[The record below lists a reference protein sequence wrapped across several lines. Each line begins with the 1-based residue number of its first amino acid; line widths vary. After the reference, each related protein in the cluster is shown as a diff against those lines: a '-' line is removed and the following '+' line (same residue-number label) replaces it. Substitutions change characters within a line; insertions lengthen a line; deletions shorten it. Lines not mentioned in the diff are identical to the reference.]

1 MVVDR
6 FENGD
11 PDNDSIDGIG
21 PTPSDLT
28 RHQGGDWRGLRDR
41 LDYIVR
47 LGATA
52 IWISP
57 IVANVDRTEREDG
70 YHGYW
75 ASDFTRLNPRFGDL
89 EDLRRL
95 VNAAHDRGLKVIV
108 DIVPNHAGRV
118 FNYDLNGDGALD
130 ATTEIEP
137 PYMES
142 AYEVPLLWT
151 HRPHL
156 FGGSGAFELR
166 AEHFRRRGEGDRVF
180 GDFPTGLRD
189 LDTEREDVIAGLIE
203 TYAYWVEQT
212 DVDGFRVDA
221 VPHIEDAFWPRF
233 GSELRERLA
242 SRGKRRFF
250 LVGEAF
256 DANPLDRVRFTGETG
271 SLDATFDFS
280 FKFDVIDRVI
290 LEGQPTELARAAL
303 DDNEALYRPFEHPN
317 GIGIN
322 PWQARVG
329 IVDNHDTWRLRG
341 ELDRFDS
348 ARLALIVLL
357 TIDAIPCVYYG
368 TEQELRGQGGSDSRE
383 RMWDTGF
390 HTDTP
395 TYQLLR
401 ELFALRRSSEVLRRG
416 DLRVRYT
423 STEDGLSE
431 VEDAGMLAYERQLDG
446 ERILV
451 VLNAHAL
458 KSSRAAVPTGFS
470 SGARVRDE
478 LGGRELT
485 IGEAGMLDV
494 SLAPRDA
501 LILVGR

>member
-11 PDNDSIDGIG
+11 PSNDSLDGIG

-28 RHQGGDWRGLRDR
+28 RHQGGDWRGLRQR
-41 LDYIVR
+41 LDYIAR

-57 IVANVDRTEREDG
+57 IVANVDRTDREDG

-89 EDLRRL
+89 AELRRL

-108 DIVPNHAGRV
+108 DIVPNHSGRV
-118 FNYDLNGDGALD
+118 FNYDLNRDGELD
-130 ATTEIEP
+130 SATEIEP
-137 PYMES
+137 PYVE
-142 AYEVPLLWT
+142 AGYDVPLLWNE
-151 HRPHL
+151 RPYL
-156 FGGSGAFELR
+156 FGPSGAFELGP
-166 AEHFRRRGEGDRVF
+166 EHFRRRGEGDRVF

-212 DVDGFRVDA
+212 DVDGFRIDA

-233 GSELRERLA
+233 GSALRERLA
-242 SRGKRRFF
+242 RQGKRRFF
-250 LVGEAF
+250 LIGEAF
-256 DANPLDRVRFTGETG
+256 DGNPRDRVRFTGETG
-271 SLDATFDFS
+271 SLDSTFDFS
-280 FKFDVIDRVI
+280 LKFDVIDKVI
-290 LEGQPTELARAAL
+290 LEGRETELARAAL
-303 DDNEALYRPFEHPN
+303 EDNEALYRPFEHPN

-357 TIDAIPCVYYG
+357 TIDAIPCIYYG
-368 TEQELRGQGGSDSRE
+368 TEQELDGQGGAESRE

-390 HTDTP
+390 RTDTP

-401 ELFALRRSSEVLRRG
+401 ELIALRRSSPVLQRG
-416 DLRVRYT
+416 DLTVRYT
-423 STEDGLSE
+423 SIEDGLSE
-431 VEDAGMLAYERQLDG
+431 VEDAGILAYERQLDG
-446 ERILV
+446 DRALI

-458 KSSRAAVPTGFS
+458 KSSRAAIPTGHA
-470 SGARVRDE
+470 SGTTLRDE
-478 LGGRELT
+478 LGAREM
-485 IGEAGMLDV
+485 IVGEAGILDV
-494 SLAPRDA
+494 SLNAREA
-501 LILVGR
+501 LILR

>member
-6 FENGD
+6 FDNGD
-11 PDNDSIDGIG
+11 PDNDTLEGIG
-21 PTPSDLT
+21 PGPTDLT
-28 RHQGGDWRGLRDR
+28 RHQGGDWRGLRRR
-41 LDYIVR
+41 LGYIAR

-89 EDLRRL
+89 TELRRL

-118 FNYDLNGDGALD
+118 FNYDLDGDGVLD
-130 ATTEIEP
+130 AATEIEP
-137 PYMES
+137 PYVAS
-142 AYEVPLLWT
+142 GYDVPLLWT
-151 HRPHL
+151 HQPRL
-156 FGGSGAFELR
+156 FGPSAAFELR
-166 AEHFRRRGEGDRVF
+166 AEHFRRRGEGDRVY

-189 LDTEREDVIAGLIE
+189 LDTEREDVLAGLIE

-212 DVDGFRVDA
+212 DVDGFRIDA
-221 VPHIEDAFWPRF
+221 VPHIEDPFWPRF
-233 GSELRERLA
+233 GSALRERLA
-242 SRGKRRFF
+242 RQGKRRFF
-250 LVGEAF
+250 LIGEAF
-256 DANPLDRVRFTGETG
+256 DGNPLDRVRFTSETG

-280 FKFDVIDRVI
+280 LKFDVIDKVI
-290 LEGQPTELARAAL
+290 LEGRETELARAAL
-303 DDNEALYRPFEHPN
+303 ETNESLYRPFEHPN

-341 ELDRFDS
+341 ELDRFDA

-357 TIDAIPCVYYG
+357 TIDAIPCLYYG

-390 HTDTP
+390 RTDTP
-395 TYQLLR
+395 TYALLH
-401 ELFALRRSSEVLRRG
+401 ELIALRRSSAVLRRG
-416 DLRVRYT
+416 ELRVRYT
-423 STEDGLSE
+423 SPEDGRSDA
-431 VEDAGMLAYERQLDG
+431 EDAGILAYERQLDD
-446 ERILV
+446 ERMLV

-458 KSSRAAVPTGFS
+458 KQSRASIPTGFA
-470 SGARVRDE
+470 SGTRLRDV
-478 LGGRELT
+478 LAGRELT
-485 IGEAGMLDV
+485 VGEAGTLDV
-494 SLAPRDA
+494 TLDPREP
-501 LILVGR
+501 LILAIE